1 MPGLQP
7 VRRINFND
15 IKARLKRRFMFFE
28 KHRSC
33 GAQTLLLA
41 KVYKLARRAEMRR
54 PAQLDLGKD
63 EILRVLGNDIDL
75 AVAAAV
81 VGRDNMIA
89 PLAKKRCRQRLAP
102 RTELCVSRR
111 HRTF

>member
-15 IKARLKRRFMFFE
+15 IKARLKRCFMFFE

-41 KVYKLARRAEMRR
+41 KVYKLARRAEMRS
-54 PAQLDLGKD
+54 LTS
-63 EILRVLGNDIDL
+63 
-75 AVAAAV
+75 
-81 VGRDNMIA
+81 
-89 PLAKKRCRQRLAP
+89 AKTRYSAFSAMMSISP
-102 RTELCVSRR
+102 
-111 HRTF
+111 

>member
-41 KVYKLARRAEMRR
+41 KVYKLTRRAEMRR
-54 PAQLDLGKD
+54 PG
-63 EILRVLGNDIDL
+63 
-75 AVAAAV
+75 AA
-81 VGRDNMIA
+81 
-89 PLAKKRCRQRLAP
+89 
-102 RTELCVSRR
+102 
-111 HRTF
+111 